1 MKKIIMLGPPGAGKG
16 TQADM
21 VAGKLGIPKIS
32 TGDILR
38 QAVKDGT
45 ELGRKA
51 KAIMDSGGLVS
62 DDIVVGI
69 VRERLA
75 QPDCTMGFLLDGFPR
90 TVAQAEM
97 LEKISTHAGGAFK
110 VIDVAVED
118 QAIVQRLSSRRVC
131 KSCARTFNV
140 ISNAPKTE
148 GVCDGCGG
156 SLILRDD
163 DRPETVAQRLAVFH
177 KQTAPL
183 IDFYKSRGVYQ
194 KVDGSGGV
202 EEVQRRIAALL

>member
-1 MKKIIMLGPPGAGKG
+1 MSKIIMLGPPGAGKG

-21 VAGKLGIPKIS
+21 VVERLGIPKIS

-45 ELGRKA
+45 ELGRQA

-62 DDIVVGI
+62 DEIVVGI

-75 QPDCTMGFLLDGFPR
+75 RPDCAKGFLLDGFPR

-97 LEKISTHAGGAFK
+97 LEKIPTQATGAYK

-118 QAIVQRLSSRRVC
+118 EAIVRRLSSRRVC
-131 KSCARTFNV
+131 KTCARTYNL
-140 ISNAPKTE
+140 ISNAPKVD
-148 GVCDGCGG
+148 GVCDGCRG

-163 DRPETVAQRLAVFH
+163 DKPGTVAQRLAVFH

-183 IDFYKSRGVYQ
+183 IDFYKSRGLYQ
-194 KVDGSGGV
+194 KVDGSGPV
-202 EEVQRRIAALL
+202 QEVQKRIAGLL